1 MNDAK
6 TLKKAEAVSKVTET
20 TKTEVAKTTVDKA
33 ETTNAESKSVDS
45 STTKSASSPKSAAQS
60 SISHFSSVSTPQYRS
75 GWDIIF
81 GNRNDVKKPLPEEV
95 SETEFP
101 KKVKILDDDVDVN
114 LRKILD
120 ETFID
125 LAKKHGIDLNDSK
138 SSLYFEYDI
147 NCEIKEK

>member
-1 MNDAK
+1 MSDATTPKK
-6 TLKKAEAVSKVTET
+6 TETVSKKNEVTKSEVTKAAKSET
-20 TKTEVAKTTVDKA
+20 TTTESGPVD
-33 ETTNAESKSVDS
+33 N
-45 STTKSASSPKSAAQS
+45 STTKPVSSPKSAAQS

-120 ETFID
+120 ETFIK
-125 LAKKHGIDLNDSK
+125 LAEKHGIDLNDSK
-138 SSLYFEYDI
+138 RSLYFEYDI